1 MKMLL
6 AVCKDVTG
14 IVWRCDCQLM
24 RVLLCGYVIVS
35 VWGCY
40 DKCVKMWLS
49 VCEGVIVLGC
59 DCE

>member
-1 MKMLL
+1 MGFS
-6 AVCKDVTG
+6 VNEGV
-14 IVWRCDCQLM
+14 IVWRCDCQ
-24 RVLLCGYVIVS
+24 CEDVIVS

-59 DCE
+59 DCQCVKVLLC